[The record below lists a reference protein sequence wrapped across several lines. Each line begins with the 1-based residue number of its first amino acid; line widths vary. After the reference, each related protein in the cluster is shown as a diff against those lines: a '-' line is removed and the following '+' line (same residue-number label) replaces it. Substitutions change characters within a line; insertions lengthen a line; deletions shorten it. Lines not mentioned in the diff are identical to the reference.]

1 MDNYQIKIKEFTLT
15 LQKAL
20 NGATISMQ
28 RINYPQILH
37 FSLNGNGKIFILRE
51 GKWAH
56 LDVTV
61 IEKLRRYHY
70 QIGEEGA
77 EDLFISIQ
85 LYPISGKELKLNLFE
100 RKMLESLFHSIS
112 MDAIIDWIPP
122 GKYHVSN
129 EYLILDGTNTGF
141 KIPTSKSESIKW
153 SPRKFREQLGLVP
166 KTDDKAIIV
175 LSKDHDGDCEKMTYD
190 EFENLFGQNS
200 VNDIVNTIVDN
211 ISDYI
216 TSDVHQW
223 KVVLDRIYES
233 DDKSILIALNFEL
246 VSDKYNDYTKEPITA
261 TFVRDDLFAI
271 LSGHLEDNVGYKQNN
286 IFYFVGVY
294 YMDMEAG
301 EDDPVLCAEPY
312 NFKYYR

>member
-1 MDNYQIKIKEFTLT
+1 
-15 LQKAL
+15 
-20 NGATISMQ
+20 
-28 RINYPQILH
+28 
-37 FSLNGNGKIFILRE
+37 
-51 GKWAH
+51 
-56 LDVTV
+56 
-61 IEKLRRYHY
+61 
-70 QIGEEGA
+70 
-77 EDLFISIQ
+77 
-85 LYPISGKELKLNLFE
+85 
-100 RKMLESLFHSIS
+100 MLESLFHGLT
-112 MDAIIDWIPP
+112 MDVTIDWIPP
-122 GKYHVSN
+122 GQYHVSN
-129 EYLILDGTNTGF
+129 EYLILDETNTGF

-175 LSKDHDGDCEKMTYD
+175 LTKQNYDGDCEKMTYD